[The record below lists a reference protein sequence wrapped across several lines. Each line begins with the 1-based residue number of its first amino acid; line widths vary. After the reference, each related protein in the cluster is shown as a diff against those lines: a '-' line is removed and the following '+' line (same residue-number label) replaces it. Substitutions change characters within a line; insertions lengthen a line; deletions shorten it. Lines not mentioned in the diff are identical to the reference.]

1 MLFLCVQT
9 NLVYPWGTHRFCK
22 NGSNS
27 SLESMTVTR
36 VKSFCEKRDS
46 SRVTIFSTWLESSPS
61 HQKLWHESSRIIDSS
76 HTSTVNKLGK
86 SYASIQTAI
95 PLKLNTLET
104 NVLRKKCLW
113 RTYLCSDDH
122 KSWIFLVG
130 VQEGKNHAFWGY
142 FGVQATFLPASIH
155 QPHQTCRKDVFWCLT
170 KRHQISSQNI
180 DRKILFVKNSKKSIR
195 LPSSFQGLFLAITPQ
210 SLRLA
215 GTQGL

>member
-9 NLVYPWGTHRFCK
+9 NLVCPWGTHRFCK

-130 VQEGKNHAFWGY
+130 GPRGQKSRILGVFWGSSH
-142 FGVQATFLPASIH
+142 FSASQHPPTPPNLQKRCIWVFDKTPPNFKPKYWQENFICEKFKKIH
-155 QPHQTCRKDVFWCLT
+155 
-170 KRHQISSQNI
+170 
-180 DRKILFVKNSKKSIR
+180 
-195 LPSSFQGLFLAITPQ
+195 
-210 SLRLA
+210 
-215 GTQGL
+215 